1 MTGQQFSDKQ
11 RVDPRTFNQWGG
23 GGYGVH
29 LKGWGVHLNVYFP
42 CKLVP

>member
-11 RVDPRTFNQWGG
+11 RVDPRTFNQWE